1 MKKIIFG
8 FIVLITLTIPI
19 TGASEIFSKNTI
31 KTDETIYALNQES
44 THSVLVEYGTMT
56 TCPPCVTANA
66 QLYSVYD
73 SGDLDFNYVTLVW
86 DRGNSRVRERL
97 TELNIFNVPD
107 VYFDGKFNHVLG
119 GQTSEQTYRNAIT
132 QAGERDVPDID
143 IDMDVSFTGGSTLKI
158 KITVLNNEPDVYE
171 GYLRTYIVEKVSRW
185 NDYGGNPYHF
195 AVLDIPIDKS
205 LSVVSRETK
214 PIGETYTFERTW
226 RGFLNGFSDIK
237 QDNIR
242 VITTVFDAETDF
254 AIKTAM
260 QDPTSQSANQPFSFI
275 IYRILGHFPI
285 LKQICNSLFL

>member
-1 MKKIIFG
+1 M
-8 FIVLITLTIPI
+8 LTIPI
-19 TGASEIFSKNTI
+19 TGASEIFSKNTM
-31 KTDETIYALNQES
+31 KTDETAHALNQEF

-56 TCPPCVTANA
+56 TCPPCVTAHA
-66 QLYSVYD
+66 QLNSIYD

-86 DRGNSRVRERL
+86 NVGNSRVRERL
-97 TELNIFNVPD
+97 TELSVSSVPD
-107 VYFDGKFNHVLG
+107 VFFDGKFRHVLG

-143 IDMDVSFTGGSTLKI
+143 VDLDVSFTGGSTLKI
-158 KITVLNNEPDVYE
+158 KITVINNEPDAYK
-171 GYLRTYIVEKVSRW
+171 GRIRTYIVEKVSRW

-205 LSVVSRETK
+205 LAVVSRETK

-226 RGFLNGFSDIK
+226 RGFLNGFPDITE
-237 QDNIR
+237 DNIR

-254 AIKTAM
+254 AVETAM

-285 LKQICNSLFL
+285 LKQIFNSLFF